1 MPKELTNGP
10 RSCPGKTTRACQR
23 IITEFQFQPRMSKS
37 LIITEKP
44 SVAGDIAR
52 ALGGFKKGKDY
63 YESDKYLISW
73 AVGHLFELAVPAS
86 MKDQDKWDMKKLPIM
101 PEEFELAPVEKMGG
115 RVNVLRKLIRD
126 KTVSE
131 IINACD
137 AGREGELIF
146 RYIIQYAGTKKPIKR
161 LWLQSMTPEAIRE
174 GFARLRSDAEMQPLA
189 SAARSRNE
197 ADWLV
202 GINAT
207 RAFTLRLSGG
217 RGSTVTSLGR
227 VQTPTLAIIV
237 EREQKIQDFKPREL
251 FEVTGTFRAVKGE
264 YVGRWFDEGFD
275 KNESESERTSRLL
288 QRLGLNLPRPM
299 ERLDPAHGSLWEEHR
314 TAPRLWHREIAEA
327 IQAKCRGKQGV
338 VELEEKKPSTQAPP
352 QLYDLTALQREANS
366 RFGFSAKR
374 TLQIAQALYEKH
386 KAITYPRTDSRAL
399 PEDYLPTV
407 KATLAK
413 IENPFAQ
420 NALRNNWVKP
430 NKRIFNNAKVGDHFA
445 IIPTGTVPRSL
456 DNSEGA
462 VFDLIT
468 KRFIAVF
475 FPPAQYENT
484 TRITRVE
491 GEPFKTE
498 GKILVDPGWLEV
510 YGREGNTPPSRAAQG
525 ASAAANAARN
535 PDEDLPPVTQGE
547 RVETLQI
554 DIRPDQ
560 TRPPARYTEATI
572 LSAMEAAGKL
582 VEDEELREAMKE
594 KGLGT
599 PATRAAIIET
609 LISAHY
615 LTRHG
620 KELQPTAKAIQT
632 ITLLKNAVPELTS
645 PELTGEWEFRLR
657 EIEHRKLSREAFMR
671 DIRDLTREIVSKAK
685 HFHPDDHMP
694 DTEPFGQC
702 PKCGAPIIERF
713 KSFTCTNEE
722 CDFTIWKTIAGRLL
736 SRQEFET
743 LIRDRQVGP
752 LSGFRSKK
760 GRRFPAVLKLSDE
773 FKAEFDFG
781 PNGQQNG
788 AAQPVDF
795 SGQEPLGKCPKCGG
809 RIFEAGMSYVCENS
823 VGPRKSCDFRSGKVI
838 LQQTI
843 DREQMKKLLTAGRT
857 DLLPRFIS
865 RKGRPFK
872 AFLVLTENKGVGF
885 EFEKRKPKAKKEQ
898 KPREPAPKIDFTGKE
913 AIGECPISG
922 GKIFETDTA
931 YICEHSQA
939 DRKPC
944 KFKLGKTILGREIP
958 KEQAQKLLAAGRT
971 DLLEGFISKRGRPF
985 SACLKLEDGKVTFE
999 FPEKK
1004 EQAEE
1009 PRRGD

>member
-1 MPKELTNGP
+1 
-10 RSCPGKTTRACQR
+10 
-23 IITEFQFQPRMSKS
+23 MSKS

-44 SVAGDIAR
+44 SVAGDIAK

-63 YESDKYLISW
+63 FENDRYLISW

-101 PEEFELAPVEKMGG
+101 PPEFELEPADRMGG
-115 RVNVLRKLIRD
+115 RVSVLRKLIKNKD
-126 KTVSE
+126 VSE

-146 RYIIQYAGTKKPIKR
+146 RYIVQYAGTTKPIKR

-237 EREQKIQDFKPREL
+237 DRENKIKEFKPREMD
-251 FEVTGTFRAVKGE
+251 EIIGTFRAARGE
-264 YVGRWFDEGFD
+264 YPGRWFDEAFSKG
-275 KNESESERTSRLL
+275 ETEVERTRRLL
-288 QRLGLNLPRPM
+288 TRLQLNLPDA
-299 ERLDPAHGSLWEEHR
+299 EQRLDSANGSLWDEHR
-314 TAPRLWHREIAEA
+314 GAPRLWHRDIAGA
-327 IQAKCRGKQGV
+327 IQHKCTGKEGV
-338 VELEEKKPSTQAPP
+338 VELEEKKPSTQVAP
-352 QLYDLTALQREANS
+352 QLYDLTSLQREANS

-374 TLQIAQALYEKH
+374 TLQIAQALYERH

-399 PEDYLPTV
+399 PEDYMPMV
-407 KATLAK
+407 RSTLSK
-413 IENPFAQ
+413 LENPFARRV
-420 NALRNNWVKP
+420 LDNNWIKP
-430 NKRIFNNAKVGDHFA
+430 NKRIFNDAKVGDHFA

-456 DNSEGA
+456 DNNERA
-462 VFDLIT
+462 IFDMVT
-468 KRFIAVF
+468 KRFVAVF

-484 TRITRVE
+484 TRVTRVE

-498 GKILVDPGWLEV
+498 GKIMVASGWLEV
-510 YGREGNTPPSRAAQG
+510 HGREPAGGKPEEN
-525 ASAAANAARN
+525 
-535 PDEDLPPVTQGE
+535 LPTVQQGE
-547 RVETLQI
+547 RVATVRI
-554 DIRPDQ
+554 DINTEQ
-560 TRPPARYTEATI
+560 TRPPVRYNEGTI

-582 VEDEELREAMKE
+582 VDDEELRDAMKE

-599 PATRAAIIET
+599 AATRAAIIET

-632 ITLLKNAVPELTS
+632 VTLLKNAVPELTS

-657 EIEHRKLSREAFMR
+657 EIEHRKLTRDAFMR
-671 DIRDLTREIVSKAK
+671 DIRELTRGIVGKAK
-685 HFHPDDHMP
+685 HFHPDQHMP

-702 PKCGAPIIERF
+702 PKCSSPVVERF
-713 KSFTCTNEE
+713 KSFTCTNED

-736 SRQEFET
+736 SRDEFET
-743 LIRDRQVGP
+743 LVRDKQVGP
-752 LSGFRSKK
+752 LGGFRSRK
-760 GRRFPAVLKLSDE
+760 GKRFHAALKLSDD

-781 PNGQQNG
+781 PNGQENG
-788 AAQPVDF
+788 ATQQVDF
-795 SGQEPLGKCPKCGG
+795 SAQEPLGKCPKCGG
-809 RIFEAGMSYVCENS
+809 HIFEFGMSYICENS
-823 VGPRKSCDFRSGKVI
+823 VGPEKTCDFRSGKVI
-838 LQQTI
+838 LQRPI
-843 DREQMKKLLTAGRT
+843 EREQMKKLLATGKT
-857 DLLPRFIS
+857 DLLERFIS

-872 AFLVLTENKGVGF
+872 ALLVLTDKKDVGF
-885 EFEKRKPKAKKEQ
+885 EFEKRLPKAKKER
-898 KPREPAPKIDFTGKE
+898 KLKEPAAKIDFTGKE
-913 AIGECPISG
+913 PLGECPTSG
-922 GKIFETDTA
+922 GKIFETDTT

-944 KFKLGKTILGREIP
+944 KFKLSKMILGREIP
-958 KEQAQKLLAAGRT
+958 KEQAQKLLTTGKT
-971 DLLEGFISKRGRPF
+971 DLLDGFISKRGRPF
-985 SACLKLEDGKVTFE
+985 SAFLKLEEGKIGFE
-999 FPEKK
+999 FPEKSARP
-1004 EQAEE
+1004 Q
-1009 PRRGD
+1009 

>member
-1 MPKELTNGP
+1 
-10 RSCPGKTTRACQR
+10 
-23 IITEFQFQPRMSKS
+23 MSKF

-44 SVAGDIAR
+44 SVAGDIAK

-63 YESDKYLISW
+63 YESEKYLISW

-86 MKDQDKWDMKKLPIM
+86 MKEQDKWDMKKLPIM
-101 PEEFELAPVEKMGG
+101 PAEFELAPAEKMGS
-115 RVNVLRKLIRD
+115 RVNVLRKLIKD
-126 KTVSE
+126 KNVSE

-146 RYIIQYAGTKKPIKR
+146 RYIVQYAGTKKPIKR

-174 GFARLRSDAEMQPLA
+174 GFARLRSDVEMQPLA

-227 VQTPTLAIIV
+227 VQTPTLTIIV
-237 EREQKIQDFKPREL
+237 DRERKIQEFKAREL
-251 FEVTGTFRAVKGE
+251 HEIIGKFGAAAGE
-264 YVGRWFDEGFD
+264 YAGRWFDEAFKKD
-275 KNESESERTSRLL
+275 EIETERTQRLL
-288 QRLGLNLPRPM
+288 GRLQLNLPDA
-299 ERLDPAHGSLWEEHR
+299 EQQLDSANGSLWDEHR
-314 TAPRLWHREIAEA
+314 SAPRLWHREIADA
-327 IQAKCRGKQGV
+327 IQRKCSGKDGI
-338 VELEEKKPSTQAPP
+338 VELEEKKPTTQVAP
-352 QLYDLTALQREANS
+352 QLYDLTTLQREANN

-407 KATLAK
+407 KSTLAR
-413 IENPFAQ
+413 IDDPFARKV
-420 NALRNNWVKP
+420 LDNNWVKP

-445 IIPTGTVPRSL
+445 IIPTGAASGSL
-456 DNSEGA
+456 DEYEHK
-462 VFDLIT
+462 VFDLVA
-468 KRFIAVF
+468 KRFVAVF

-498 GKILVDPGWLEV
+498 GKILVAPGWLEV
-510 YGREGNTPPSRAAQG
+510 YGREAAG
-525 ASAAANAARN
+525 EKPEEN
-535 PDEDLPPVTQGE
+535 LPPVNQGE
-547 RVETLQI
+547 RVATIAI
-554 DIRPDQ
+554 DIKTDQ
-560 TRPPARYTEATI
+560 TKPPARYSEATI
-572 LSAMEAAGKL
+572 LSAMEGAGKL
-582 VEDEELREAMKE
+582 VDDEELRDAMKE

-599 PATRAAIIET
+599 PATRASIIET

-632 ITLLKNAVPELTS
+632 IILLKSAVPELTS

-657 EIEHRKLSREAFMR
+657 EIEHKKLTRDAFMR
-671 DIRDLTREIVSKAK
+671 DIRQLTEEIVGKAK
-685 HFHPDDHMP
+685 HFHPDEHMP
-694 DTEPFGQC
+694 DSDPFGTC
-702 PKCGAPIIERF
+702 PKCGSPIIERF

-736 SRQEFET
+736 SREEFET
-743 LIRDRQVGP
+743 LVRDKHVGP

-760 GRRFPAVLKLSDE
+760 GKRFPAVLKLSGD

-781 PNGQQNG
+781 PNGQENG
-788 AAQPVDF
+788 ASQPVDF
-795 SGQEPLGKCPKCGG
+795 SGKEPLGKCPKCGG
-809 RIFEAGMSYVCENS
+809 RVFELGMSYLCENS
-823 VGPRKSCDFRSGKVI
+823 VGPNKSCDFRAGKVI
-838 LQQTI
+838 LQQPVAP
-843 DREQMKKLLTAGRT
+843 EQINKLLSAGKT

-872 AFLVLTENKGVGF
+872 AFLVVTDKKDVGF
-885 EFEKRKPKAKKEQ
+885 EFEKRESKAKKER
-898 KPREPAPKIDFTGKE
+898 KPKEPAAKIDFTGQQPLGK
-913 AIGECPISG
+913 CPTCG
-922 GKIFETDTA
+922 GKIFETENS
-931 YICEHSQA
+931 YICERSQA

-944 KFKLGKTILGREIP
+944 KFKLSKTILGKEIP
-958 KEQAQKLLAAGRT
+958 REQAQKLLTTGKT

-985 SACLKLEDGKVTFE
+985 SAYLKLEEGKVGFE
-999 FPEKK
+999 FPEKTAAVK
-1004 EQAEE
+1004 ESDPANVS
-1009 PRRGD
+1009 GSS